1 MGAGRA
7 TGQDS
12 AGTVRRGPGFEMN
25 TRYDVIVIGGG
36 AIGCAAAVFLRESG
50 VPRVCVL
57 EPDPTYAKAATPVAT
72 GGCRRLFALPENI
85 RMSQFSIGF
94 FKDFASH
101 VGVEGYAP
109 DVQWKERGYLF
120 IVGSGHERVLEENF
134 RVQQR
139 EGVQVELL
147 DRAAIA
153 ARYPWMR
160 CDDLALGVLSP
171 QDGWL
176 DPNSVLQGFR
186 RKAQATGV
194 AFLRERA
201 VDLYMRGNRVVE
213 VELGSGQR
221 LQADHVVN
229 AAGCWAA
236 SIAKL
241 VGVDLP
247 VNPMR
252 RFEHYVELADE
263 LPVMP
268 LIKDPDRL
276 IIRPEGKGY
285 AVGLV
290 KSDEPRG
297 FNLDVDPAWF
307 QEVVWPACAA
317 RVPAFEQLRL
327 VREWAGLYDECELD
341 GNMILGRCTGGPENF
356 LVACGF
362 SGHGLMHSPAVGR
375 ALAELVVHGRFETLD
390 LSRMGYQRVID
401 GVPCRET
408 GIV

>member
-1 MGAGRA
+1 
-7 TGQDS
+7 
-12 AGTVRRGPGFEMN
+12 MN
-25 TRYDVIVIGGG
+25 IQHDVVIIGGG
-36 AIGCAAAVFLRESG
+36 AIGCATAVFLRAAG
-50 VPRVCVL
+50 VPRVCVI
-57 EPDPTYAKAATPVAT
+57 EPDPTYAKAATPMAT

-85 RMSQFSIGF
+85 RMSQFSIEYY
-94 FKDFASH
+94 KNFAQH
-101 VGVEGYAP
+101 VAVDGYAP

-120 IVGSGHERVLEENF
+120 IGGPQHAEVLEQNA
-134 RVQQR
+134 RVQEA
-139 EGVQVELL
+139 EGVKIELL

-160 CDDLALGVLSP
+160 NDDLALGVLSP
-171 QDGWL
+171 EDGWL

-186 RKAQATGV
+186 RKAQAMGV
-194 AFLRERA
+194 TFVRDRA
-201 VDLYMRGNRVVE
+201 VDLYVRNRRIVEIELASGARVRG
-213 VELGSGQR
+213 
-221 LQADHVVN
+221 DHVVN
-229 AAGCWAA
+229 AAGCWSA

-252 RFEHYVELADE
+252 RFEHYVELAHE
-263 LPVMP
+263 LPADMP

-297 FNLDVDPAWF
+297 FNFEVEPSWF
-307 QEVVWPACAA
+307 QDVVWPACAA
-317 RVPAFEQLRL
+317 RVKEFEELKL

-341 GNMILGRCTGGPENF
+341 GNMILGHCEGGPENF

-362 SGHGLMHSPAVGR
+362 SGHGLMHAPAVGR
-375 ALAELVVHGRFETLD
+375 GLAELIATQTFGTLD
-390 LSRMGYQRVID
+390 LGRMGYQRVME
-401 GVPCRET
+401 GRPYRET
-408 GIV
+408 GIL

>member
-1 MGAGRA
+1 MGSQR
-7 TGQDS
+7 
-12 AGTVRRGPGFEMN
+12 
-25 TRYDVIVIGGG
+25 DVLIIGGG
-36 AIGCAAAVFLRESG
+36 AIGCATAVFLRAAG
-50 VPRVCVL
+50 VPRVCVI

-94 FKDFASH
+94 FKDFTRQ
-101 VGVEGYAP
+101 VGVDGYAP

-120 IVGSGHERVLEENF
+120 IVGPGHEQVLEDNF

-147 DRAAIA
+147 DRAQIA

-160 CDDLALGVLSP
+160 SDDLALGVLSP

-176 DPNSVLQGFR
+176 DPNSVLQGLR
-186 RKAQATGV
+186 RKAVAEGV
-194 AFLRERA
+194 TFLRDRA
-201 VDLYMRGNRVVE
+201 VDLYVSGGRVTE
-213 VELGSGQR
+213 VELASGER

-252 RFEHYVELADE
+252 RFEHYVELAAE
-263 LPVMP
+263 LPTMP
-268 LIKDPDRL
+268 LVKDPDRL

-297 FNLDVDPAWF
+297 FNLDMDPSWF
-307 QEVVWPACAA
+307 QDVVWPACAA
-317 RVPAFEQLRL
+317 RVPAFEALKL
-327 VREWAGLYDECELD
+327 VREWSGLYDECELD
-341 GNMILGRCTGGPENF
+341 GNMILGRCTGGPTNF

-362 SGHGLMHSPAVGR
+362 SGHGLMHAPAVGR
-375 ALAELVVHGRFETLD
+375 ALAELVVYGRFETLD
-390 LSRMGYQRVID
+390 LSRMGHARVVE
-401 GVPCRET
+401 GRPYRET
-408 GIV
+408 GIL

>member
-1 MGAGRA
+1 M
-7 TGQDS
+7 
-12 AGTVRRGPGFEMN
+12 
-25 TRYDVIVIGGG
+25 
-36 AIGCAAAVFLRESG
+36 FLRAAG
-50 VPRVCVL
+50 VPRVCVI
-57 EPDPTYAKAATPVAT
+57 EPDPTYAKAATPMAT

-85 RMSQFSIGF
+85 RMSQFSIEYY
-94 FKDFASH
+94 KNFAQH
-101 VGVEGYAP
+101 VAVDGYAP

-120 IVGSGHERVLEENF
+120 IGGPQHADVLEQNA
-134 RVQQR
+134 RVQEA
-139 EGVQVELL
+139 EGVKIELL

-160 CDDLALGVLSP
+160 NDDLALGVLSP
-171 QDGWL
+171 EDGWL

-186 RKAQATGV
+186 RKAQAMGV
-194 AFLRERA
+194 TFLRDRA
-201 VDLYMRGNRVVE
+201 VDLYVRNRRIVE
-213 VELGSGQR
+213 IELGSGAR
-221 LQADHVVN
+221 VRGDHVVN
-229 AAGCWAA
+229 AAGCWSA

-252 RFEHYVELADE
+252 RFEHYVELAHE
-263 LPVMP
+263 LPADTP

-297 FNLDVDPAWF
+297 FNFEVEPSWF
-307 QEVVWPACAA
+307 QDVVWPACAA
-317 RVPAFEQLRL
+317 RVKEFEELKL

-341 GNMILGRCTGGPENF
+341 GNMILGHCEGGPENF

-362 SGHGLMHSPAVGR
+362 SGHGLMHAPAVGR
-375 ALAELVVHGRFETLD
+375 ALAELLVDGQFSSID
-390 LSRMGYQRVID
+390 LARMGYRRIVH
-401 GVPCRET
+401 GTPYRET
-408 GIV
+408 GIL